1 MLLFLNEDR
10 ENGDRYLVMGR
21 LIKDAEFKTVG
32 AKSTPLLTLKV
43 SVGFEEDLVT
53 VKLWSADAL
62 QYNGLKKGATI
73 FADTRESAREY
84 QGKIYKDYTA
94 NFIMSADEVRAV
106 KPKGARTVEPE
117 SPDTFV
123 DIPSDDLPF

>member
-1 MLLFLNEDR
+1 
-10 ENGDRYLVMGR
+10 MGR
-21 LIKDAEFKTVG
+21 LIKDAEFRMVG

-53 VKLWSADAL
+53 VKLWSEDAL
-62 QYNGLKKGATI
+62 AYNGLKKGATI

-94 NFIMSADEVRAV
+94 NFIMSADEVRGV
-106 KPKGARTVEPE
+106 KPKGARTIEPE
-117 SPDTFV
+117 PLESFV
-123 DIPSDDLPF
+123 DIESNDLPF